1 MVDEGMSDE
10 LDTHPAPFVNFRLEG
25 EDRGN
30 AIDARCELSNPT
42 ASPCP
47 DLGSH
52 VVEHGHARPSRV
64 PREWKVEAGRV
75 DEYDEIRTTRAQF
88 GHHSTPTADDSTQMG
103 NEFENATNRKLS
115 LMYDE
120 FDSRLFE
127 FRTPHTPTAQI
138 RAAISQFANE
148 IRCVT
153 ITRGVSD
160 DQQDGLH

>member
-1 MVDEGMSDE
+1 
-10 LDTHPAPFVNFRLEG
+10 
-25 EDRGN
+25 
-30 AIDARCELSNPT
+30 
-42 ASPCP
+42 
-47 DLGSH
+47 
-52 VVEHGHARPSRV
+52 
-64 PREWKVEAGRV
+64 
-75 DEYDEIRTTRAQF
+75 
-88 GHHSTPTADDSTQMG
+88 MG
-103 NEFENATNRKLS
+103 NEFENATDRKLS

-127 FRTPHTPTAQI
+127 FRTPHTPIAQT